1 MLKYLVLLLLP
12 YALFGG
18 PNTSSEKYKDIDL
31 LKTFDIDPSFLNDS
45 QLKKMQSSEF
55 IKYKNNRLFQD
66 MGDASAFIPNVREV
80 LNEYKVPPEFLFV
93 AIAESNFSA
102 KANSARNA
110 GGVWQ
115 FMPQTAKRYHLRIDK
130 YVDERRDL
138 VKSSRAAAKYLS
150 ILHNQFGKWYLA
162 AIAYNCGSGY
172 LSRAIQKA
180 GTDNLHV
187 LLDEKKKYIPA
198 ESRRYIRKILAL
210 AMVENNEGRLLGDE
224 NDDSNNG
231 FDTPSLTAV
240 QVGSGESL
248 SKVSDMLGLPE
259 NDLKKFN
266 RQINYDLTP
275 PDENGYDIYIPSA
288 KLSEFNDKYNGD
300 SEKKKYIV
308 YTPKQ
313 DDSLPSNSGKYK
325 IQSKIV
331 KDLNKLNTMK
341 LLSKQDIIIPVAS
354 KSNIVLDKG
363 AYLVK
368 DTDTLE
374 SIAKANKVTVAYIK
388 SKNNIKNDSVKA
400 GDRLYINE

>member
-1 MLKYLVLLLLP
+1 MFKYLVLLLLP
-12 YALFGG
+12 YVLFGG

-45 QLKKMQSSEF
+45 QLRKMQSSEF

-231 FDTPSLTAV
+231 LDTPSLTAV

-275 PDENGYDIYIPSA
+275 PDANGYDIYIPSA

-300 SEKKKYIV
+300 NEKKKYIV

-313 DDSLPSNSGKYK
+313 EDSSSSNSGKYK

-354 KSNIVLDKG
+354 KSNIILDKG
-363 AYLVK
+363 AYIVK